1 MDEKQVT
8 ADEGAIHSKHRNI
21 LFQGL
26 EDFVPRP
33 GTFYSKAWKVLFQ
46 GLEGFVPRPGMFSSN
61 GCFLRKLLADSGNCC
76 IFARNWKDKQIHY
89 TTDEETT
96 DTPDPAADGHDGDIC
111 GRVFEL
117 EKGQSDVLE
126 MTFTP
131 TSAGEKTLRLGTKR
145 WEYNNGTWNTI
156 FTPVASTTISIS
168 APKTYELA
176 FSDGKVVNAA
186 TGKIINSDKAHL
198 QVTVENTGTNDYNN
212 DIRTMV
218 YYNYNNGTYR
228 YYSAVDTPV
237 SIAKGEKK
245 VVSIDID
252 RLQDNVYWFIIVYKT
267 DGEFIG
273 VNDVERR
280 YDDLYAYRVVVPSA
294 IAAPIADPTT
304 TTDGTIYN
312 LNGQKVQKVRKGL
325 YIMNGRKVMIR

>member
-1 MDEKQVT
+1 
-8 ADEGAIHSKHRNI
+8 
-21 LFQGL
+21 
-26 EDFVPRP
+26 
-33 GTFYSKAWKVLFQ
+33 
-46 GLEGFVPRPGMFSSN
+46 MFSSN